1 MGGGDV
7 ASGVS
12 DSGGLGGGDVA
23 SGDLAVVDCRWY
35 LDGRSGRA
43 AYDSGHIPGAVFAD
57 VDSDLA
63 APASLQG
70 GRHPLPDPADFA
82 AAMGRLGIGDS
93 TRVVAYD
100 DAGGVIAGRLWWML
114 DVLGRPAAVLD
125 GGIDAWTGELSTE
138 PAAPEPAAFT
148 PADWPAERVIATR
161 ELFGALGSDLV
172 ILDARSVDRY
182 AQGGAIDAR
191 PGHIPGAVSAPAT
204 HNLRG
209 SLAGSA
215 ADSAAGDPADMR
227 LRSAEDLAERY
238 RRLGVPSAH
247 RAGSVPGSST
257 DTAPASEGG
266 TGGSPADNASRAG
279 GASAS
284 ASCEDAAGAGRKS
297 AAGTGTGGVVAYCG
311 SGVSACL
318 DLLALRRAGLPDGRL
333 YVGSWSAW
341 GADAD
346 LPAEL
351 GDPAA

>member
-1 MGGGDV
+1 MPDGFGPV
-7 ASGVS
+7 VSAAWLAAELSASRRPAGAS
-12 DSGGLGGGDVA
+12 TDDSPTAASAG

-114 DVLGRPAAVLD
+114 DVLGRAAAVLD
-125 GGIDAWTGELSTE
+125 GGIDAWTGELSTD
-138 PAAPEPAAFT
+138 PGVAAPATFT
-148 PADWPAERVIATR
+148 PQPWPAERIITSQ
-161 ELFGALGSDLV
+161 ELLDALGSDLV
-172 ILDARSVDRY
+172 ILDARSAERY

-215 ADSAAGDPADMR
+215 ADSAAAGSAGKR

-238 RRLGVPSAH
+238 RRLGVPSA
-247 RAGSVPGSST
+247 G
-257 DTAPASEGG
+257 
-266 TGGSPADNASRAG
+266 AG
-279 GASAS
+279 GAVAASLSEDAGGTSAS
-284 ASCEDAAGAGRKS
+284 GSAES
-297 AAGTGTGGVVAYCG
+297 AAVVAYCG

-341 GADAD
+341 GADED
-346 LPAEL
+346 LPAEFGGL
-351 GDPAA
+351 P